1 MFESA
6 GTGSTDGVDV
16 LLAGFDD
23 GTVHLRI
30 FSCFE
35 IGSLNVRGSFSDAA
49 GTSNCRALKH
59 SWSAPSSTHSLLFS
73 VSGPGSDDR
82 PQLRLLTLDL
92 LFINKSGQYLSLL
105 ASKVTQVQN
114 LLRYIKQTQNQ
125 ISLEWKNAQELP
137 SRFIGNVNEDLQEKC
152 QCDFV
157 TAAYHLIV
165 TGNCFQPVKEFL
177 VDQVG
182 ERVGFSF
189 SFSYA

>member
-1 MFESA
+1 MFEAAGAGSA
-6 GTGSTDGVDV
+6 DGVDV

-23 GTVHLRI
+23 GSVHLRI

-35 IGSLNVRGSFSDAA
+35 IGSLNVRSSFPEAA
-49 GTSNCRALKH
+49 GNSCCRALKH
-59 SWSAPSSTHSLLFS
+59 SWTPPSSTHSLLFS
-73 VSGPGSDDR
+73 LSHSGSNR
-82 PQLRLLTLDL
+82 MQIRLLTLDL

-105 ASKVTQVQN
+105 ASKVTQLQN

-137 SRFIGNVNEDLQEKC
+137 SRFIANVDEDLQEKF

-165 TGNCFQPVKEFL
+165 TGNCFEPVKEFF

-182 ERVGFSF
+182 DRVRFLPLSRV
-189 SFSYA
+189 